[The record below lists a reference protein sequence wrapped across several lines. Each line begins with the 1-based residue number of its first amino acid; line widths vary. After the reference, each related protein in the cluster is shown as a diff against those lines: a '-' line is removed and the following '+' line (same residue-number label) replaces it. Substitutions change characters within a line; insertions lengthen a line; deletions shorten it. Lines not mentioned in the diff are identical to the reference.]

1 MKSWLISI
9 CNETTIT
16 VKTGAIFKTHPLSS
30 KFILHEVSRKK
41 ESQWYSQ
48 DTVTQ
53 NFNGALCMI
62 IEIFMFL
69 F

>member
-1 MKSWLISI
+1 MRQQLRLKQVLFSKLTR
-9 CNETTIT
+9 C
-16 VKTGAIFKTHPLSS
+16 LSS

-53 NFNGALCMI
+53 NFNGALCKI
-62 IEIFMFL
+62 LQIFMFL

>member
-1 MKSWLISI
+1 MRQQLLLKQVLFSKLTR
-9 CNETTIT
+9 C
-16 VKTGAIFKTHPLSS
+16 LSS

>member
-1 MKSWLISI
+1 MRQQLLLKQVLFSKLT
-9 CNETTIT
+9 CY
-16 VKTGAIFKTHPLSS
+16 LSS
-30 KFILHEVSRKK
+30 KFILYEVSRKK
-41 ESQWYSQ
+41 ESQWYSH

-53 NFNGALCMI
+53 NFNGALCKI